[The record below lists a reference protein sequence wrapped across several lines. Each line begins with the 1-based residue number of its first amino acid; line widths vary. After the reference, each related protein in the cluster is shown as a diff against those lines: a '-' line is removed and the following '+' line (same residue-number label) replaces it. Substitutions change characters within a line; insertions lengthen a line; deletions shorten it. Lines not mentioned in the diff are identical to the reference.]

1 MKKIVLKKEGIT
13 LIESLIALTLIS
25 SIAVGGV
32 KGYGEYQKYVSER
45 AAAKDITTVLKAVDT
60 RISIDGYNYKF
71 WTGPNE
77 VNKKSDIM
85 NYVLQNFVSKNN
97 KFCGKS
103 NGWEPQLDSE
113 SERMFVDCNF
123 WQSKLPLNSEIKI
136 ETTEDSQGFISSFVI
151 ELDPQLVLETE
162 ENYQERFE
170 TMNNVLKRL
179 KSNDFAN
186 KNGTNSYDF
195 INQNEEVISNFACSM
210 ARKNKKE
217 NKECK
222 IKATWERA
230 GSYQPLKVNGS
241 NSMIASNVSFIRN
254 KKDSDPLKT
263 CLIWEEELGG
273 NWSSSFVECGIGVFS
288 ISGTKTPS
296 TVHINIEEDFKSK
309 ESIILSELCN
319 VYKKDSGNALMKIDE
334 VPCGQLQKGNPSSGR
349 TVVQLVDTQLAQEM
363 TISDSLFSDQ
373 INTDIIN
380 VGINLFNNLSDSSA
394 TLEDLTVSKETVLK
408 GTVTMLKDLE
418 IGDDSTVI
426 TQNMLSAG
434 TLESFGTFFKV
445 SENAVIANAKVLDN
459 IQGDSTVSHIDVLSA
474 FSAPE
479 VDIVFEAGAFVPS
492 RDIKAGDI
500 CRAVDKNGVPIET
513 EAEAAQKITVDKVSG
528 VVLTCRRDW
537 NNHNK
542 FTWQSNYYGEIM
554 AFNETCPNGWR
565 EIEDVHS
572 RMLVGSGQYQEAF
585 MQEILYR
592 VGDKGGEAYVGLTE
606 NQMASHHHA
615 TPKFEHICDTC
626 HRGVP
631 KEDCPPPFT
640 WYAYENRCVNSQ
652 GMSHTKD
659 GSSVFSNDSE
669 RMSTYV
675 GGNKS
680 HNNLPNYKSVTYCI
694 YGEGDKKT
702 EGSHTI
708 KPKDPE
714 WIPYESIYSG
724 WLDDDFKKFYS
735 CGISIRE
742 YSPEENLYYSKREC
756 KLDQY
761 KEEYVREIDIN
772 SGDIRETGEVR
783 LTYRTIEETQIWKS
797 QPFEYT
803 EWVETGSLYE
813 CTEETMYY
821 DSAQD
826 DYYMK
831 KYCKLDLERTGTWY
845 EIDIRFGDKRLIPES
860 VLNPGE
866 TPNNKNPFKEYK
878 TEIREVKRKV
888 AAAGFDPDKIKPE
901 DLEIVEGNY
910 GTTSQFK
917 IKIKLNKPFEE
928 DVTYRVNTQD
938 ITTTSILSETEN
950 LVYDEYGNPFISIVD
965 NPNGGRL
972 MFDGGFPKYYNSQWN
987 GATKFNE
994 LQDQFIFM
1002 HNVIKWISNTHK
1014 SRGKVLIYGDAIEG
1028 HSYSVHEN
1036 AGSDFDTSIPGVI
1049 SIAGFTP
1056 IIKEASH
1063 PDFNGSK
1070 SANRK
1075 VNLTLE
1081 EMNKYS
1087 AIVVMSSGGWDSLTN
1102 ESANNFTTYINNG
1115 GGVYIITDHS
1125 YFQRTGNQIL
1135 RKFGSEF
1142 YGTVNRHTGND
1153 SYKLQTIWNSL
1164 SSSKY
1169 GRNHE
1174 LWNGMNSND
1183 YIYAGW
1189 SEGNVRLFTP
1199 IQDYIGTS
1207 QNLTFIAG
1215 ETEKE
1220 IIVTINGD
1228 DLAEADETFKIVLS
1242 NPESGVVIGNSELIV
1257 TIIDDDSGVKSLSSS
1272 CGADIRNISGTCLKV
1287 TNTAFSVD
1295 LVEDSN
1301 ESEKMKGDIKIRHS
1315 ETGDT
1320 IVELNLGGFKF
1331 KEICEDKN
1339 YLDLIKENSKTIVEG
1354 VDYQK
1359 ETEISN
1365 IRILSD
1371 SKWKS
1376 SKTLKEEYVSK
1387 NSNCD
1392 LLKDYDYNIS
1402 IEADVSNIEYSKV
1415 DTCEGTVKDGY
1426 CQITETYK
1434 AEFRCLGDYH
1444 ESAGYCFKN

>member
-1 MKKIVLKKEGIT
+1 MKKRIFKKSGIT
-13 LIESLIALTLIS
+13 LIESLIALSLIS
-25 SIAVGGV
+25 TIAIGGV
-32 KGYGEYQKYVSER
+32 KGYSEYQKYVSER
-45 AAAKDITTVLKAVDT
+45 AAAKDITTLLKAVDT
-60 RISIDGYNYKF
+60 RISIDGYSYNF
-71 WTGPNE
+71 WTSGSEAEGLSEIAP
-77 VNKKSDIM
+77 
-85 NYVLQNFVSKNN
+85 YVLETFIAKNN
-97 KFCGKS
+97 KICGKS
-103 NGWEPQLDSE
+103 NGWEPRLE
-113 SERMFVDCNF
+113 SEKERAFIDCNF
-123 WQSKLPLNSEIKI
+123 WQTKLPLNSDLKIK
-136 ETTEDSQGFISSFVI
+136 TKEDSQGFIESFSIYLNPPVSKPKEI
-151 ELDPQLVLETE
+151 SD
-162 ENYQERFE
+162 YRERFE
-170 TMNNVLKRL
+170 KISNIFNRL

-186 KNGTNSYDF
+186 KNG
-195 INQNEEVISNFACSM
+195 INKYSLVDSSDKVLSNFECST
-210 ARKNKKE
+210 NKD
-217 NKECK
+217 NCL
-222 IKATWERA
+222 IKASWERA
-230 GSYQPLKVNGS
+230 GAFQSLKTDGT
-241 NSMIASNVSFIRN
+241 NSMISSNISFIYDKIN
-254 KKDSDPLKT
+254 SDSIKT
-263 CLIWEEELGG
+263 CLIWEEDLGG
-273 NWSSSFVECGIGVFS
+273 NWSSSPIECGIGLFS
-288 ISGTKTPS
+288 IKGTPVPS
-296 TVHINIEEDFKSK
+296 TVHVNIEDSFNSNEKIVLDKV
-309 ESIILSELCN
+309 CN
-319 VYKKDSGNALMKIDE
+319 IYSRDMGKGIEINGSS
-334 VPCGQLQKGNPSSGR
+334 PCGQLQSAKPSHAKGR
-349 TVVQLVDTQLAQEM
+349 IVIQLVDRQFVNKMFVSEN
-363 TISDSLFSDQ
+363 LFSES
-373 INTDIIN
+373 IENVDILN
-380 VGINLFNNLSDSSA
+380 VALNLYNNLNNSEA
-394 TLEDLTVSKETVLK
+394 TLEDLNVSGEAVMKESVK
-408 GTVTMLKDLE
+408 MLKDLDVGE
-418 IGDDSTVI
+418 KTTSVTKDMLKISTLDSY
-426 TQNMLSAG
+426 G
-434 TLESFGTFFKV
+434 TLFRVK
-445 SENAVIANAKVLDN
+445 ENAYISNALLEPEKDIYGNLAYENINIEVLAAFMSDP
-459 IQGDSTVSHIDVLSA
+459 ID
-474 FSAPE
+474 
-479 VDIVFEAGAFVPS
+479 DIVFEAKAFKS
-492 RDIKAGDI
+492 DLNIKIGDSCEFAGENE
-500 CRAVDKNGVPIET
+500 KNL
-513 EAEAAQKITVDKVSG
+513 ARKITVGKEG
-528 VVLTCRRDW
+528 VVLTCRTSHTDQT
-537 NNHNK
+537 K
-542 FTWQSNYYGEIM
+542 YTWQSNNYGEIM
-554 AFNETCPNGWR
+554 AFNGTCPTGWKQV
-565 EIEDVHS
+565 EDVHS
-572 RMLVGSGQYQEAF
+572 RFLMGSGKYKEAF
-585 MQEILYR
+585 MSELLYK
-592 VGDKGGEAYVGLTE
+592 VGDKGGETFVGLTE
-606 NQMASHHHA
+606 EQMAEHHHA

-631 KEDCPPPFT
+631 QEDCPPPFT

-669 RMSTYV
+669 RISTYV

-680 HNNLPNYKSVTYCI
+680 HNNMPNYETVTYCM
-694 YGEGDKKT
+694 YGKGDKETEGDST
-702 EGSHTI
+702 L
-708 KPKDPE
+708 KPQEPK
-714 WIPYESIYSG
+714 WVPYESIYSG

-735 CGISIRE
+735 CGTSIRE

-761 KEEYVREIDIN
+761 KEEYVRERDIN
-772 SGDIRETGEVR
+772 SGNIRETGEVR
-783 LTYRTIEETQIWKS
+783 LEYRTIEETQIWKS

-803 EWVETGSLYE
+803 EWVETGSFYE

-826 DYYMK
+826 DYYMR

-860 VLNPGE
+860 VLQFGE

-901 DLEIVEGNY
+901 DLEIVEGDY

-972 MFDGGFPKYYNSQWN
+972 MFDGGFPKYYNNQWN

-1036 AGSDFDTSIPGVI
+1036 AGSDFDTSIPSVI

-1153 SYKLQTIWNSL
+1153 AYKLQTIWNSL

-1174 LWNGMNSND
+1174 LWNGMSSND
-1183 YIYAGW
+1183 YIHAGW

-1207 QNLTFIAG
+1207 KDLTFIAG
-1215 ETEKE
+1215 EIEKE
-1220 IIVTINGD
+1220 ISVTINGD

-1301 ESEKMKGDIKIRHS
+1301 KSEKMKGDIKIRHS
-1315 ETGDT
+1315 DTGDT
-1320 IVELNLGGFKF
+1320 VVELNLGGFKF

-1365 IRILSD
+1365 MRILSK

-1415 DTCEGTVKDGY
+1415 DTCTGVVKDGY

-1434 AEFRCLGDYH
+1434 AELRCLGDYH